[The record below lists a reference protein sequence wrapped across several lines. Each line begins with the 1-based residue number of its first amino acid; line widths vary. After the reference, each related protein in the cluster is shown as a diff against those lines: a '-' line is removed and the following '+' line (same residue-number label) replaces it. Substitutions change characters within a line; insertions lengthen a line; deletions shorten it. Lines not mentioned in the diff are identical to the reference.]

1 MYLRRKCYSVKDKN
15 KKDYRTE
22 GANLGFLA
30 GSLGALGAF
39 KLGVKHMDNAYKAV
53 TTPKGLMG
61 VLSEEDKKNLEK
73 WKKKF
78 DKLSEKQK
86 AEIKDYANIKAEE
99 AYKKVAET
107 SRGFI
112 TNRYPIS
119 LAKQDIA
126 DYITKELVKKDLLIG
141 AGLSTAGVIGLT
153 TAGYQ
158 LGKRKK
164 K

>member
-73 WKKKF
+73 WKKNLTNYLKNK
-78 DKLSEKQK
+78 KL
-86 AEIKDYANIKAEE
+86 
-99 AYKKVAET
+99 
-107 SRGFI
+107 R
-112 TNRYPIS
+112 
-119 LAKQDIA
+119 
-126 DYITKELVKKDLLIG
+126 
-141 AGLSTAGVIGLT
+141 
-153 TAGYQ
+153 
-158 LGKRKK
+158 
-164 K
+164 